1 MSPSK
6 SFGFHLLPAGHLSH
20 SQVQQLLFSSVFC
33 LRQKLG
39 RSCATELLG
48 EIPQTAS
55 CGESRAKGCQQRPQC
70 SVTVNTPA
78 AATAEF
84 VWQHWNTGTLVQ
96 WVSKGW
102 MMGGRLV
109 WWGPF
114 VFLLATKRM
123 NCSAFLC
130 LFVQT
135 SCANVWGQQD
145 AMQVCRAPCIQTKID
160 AGCTG
165 VRVKGQKW
173 GQEHQDNAALQTWA
187 EVSYFF
193 QDTFLFSEHGSWNS
207 WWLIL
212 HFHQTVMMFCNK
224 A

>member
-6 SFGFHLLPAGHLSH
+6 SFGFHLLPEGHLSH

-39 RSCATELLG
+39 RSCAIELLG

-55 CGESRAKGCQQRPQC
+55 CGESRAKGCQRRPQC
-70 SVTVNTPA
+70 SVAVNTPA

-102 MMGGRLV
+102 VMGGRLV

-114 VFLLATKRM
+114 VFLHATKRM

-135 SCANVWGQQD
+135 SCAK
-145 AMQVCRAPCIQTKID
+145 CLRS
-160 AGCTG
+160 AGCHAG
-165 VRVKGQKW
+165 
-173 GQEHQDNAALQTWA
+173 LQSTVHTDKNWC
-187 EVSYFF
+187 
-193 QDTFLFSEHGSWNS
+193 
-207 WWLIL
+207 WLRWCSC
-212 HFHQTVMMFCNK
+212 QGTKMRTR
-224 A
+224 ASG